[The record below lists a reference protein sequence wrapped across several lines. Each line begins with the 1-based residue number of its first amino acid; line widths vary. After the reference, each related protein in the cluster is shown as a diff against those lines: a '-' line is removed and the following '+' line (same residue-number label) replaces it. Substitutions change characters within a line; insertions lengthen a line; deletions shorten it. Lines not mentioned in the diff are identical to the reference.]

1 MCWMT
6 ALHRTKSKEGVRIA
20 DGLAEVGD
28 GHPLCDLR
36 VKPARLPDVLLYG
49 VDTVDVVA
57 LLPVEED
64 VAGASPTAGIQPPGP
79 GEEQLLEPVHQVR
92 IAFESR
98 MRGLEIYGLNEA
110 VAHLGVTLG
119 VAPVEA
125 LGKIGSLIHCC
136 NATPNGLEAQAP
148 MISMNCPATSS
159 GT

>member
-1 MCWMT
+1 MDQ
-6 ALHRTKSKEGVRIA
+6 GQ
-20 DGLAEVGD
+20 AEVGD

-36 VKPARLPDVLLYG
+36 VKPACLPDVLLYG

-64 VAGASPTAGIQPPGP
+64 VAGTGPTAGIQPPGP
-79 GEEQLLEPVHQVR
+79 GGEQLLEPVHQVR

-119 VAPVEA
+119 VASVEA
-125 LGKIGSLIHCC
+125 LGKIGFLTHCC
-136 NATPNGLEAQAP
+136 NVTLNGLEAKAP
-148 MISMNCPATSS
+148 RVPMNCRHKLRCLSRRIQGRPGPA
-159 GT
+159 